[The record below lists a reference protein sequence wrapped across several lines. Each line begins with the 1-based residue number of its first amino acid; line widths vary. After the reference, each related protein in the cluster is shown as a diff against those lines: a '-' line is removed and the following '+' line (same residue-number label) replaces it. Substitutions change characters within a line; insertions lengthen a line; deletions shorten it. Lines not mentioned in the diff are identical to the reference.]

1 MAKRVRDETRPMGQ
15 RVNALHSL
23 LANHHA
29 PLGFEATR
37 LRLREVAGVS
47 RTAKWS
53 EAAVLQ
59 ALEALKAS
67 RATHLDYRRAFSER
81 RRQEKAS
88 GRRQPTRGDLE
99 AAASR
104 EWSKDA
110 DLARTR
116 TPSRRRQG
124 RTGVTGGDVTG

>member
-1 MAKRVRDETRPMGQ
+1 MGQ

-29 PLGFEATR
+29 PVGFEATR
-37 LRLREVAGVS
+37 RRLREVAGVTW
-47 RTAKWS
+47 RKKWS
-53 EAAVLQ
+53 EAGL
-59 ALEALKAS
+59 LEALRALEDS
-67 RATHLDYRRAFSER
+67 RATHLDYQRAFAER

-99 AAASR
+99 AAAR
-104 EWSKDA
+104 LEWSKDA

-116 TPSRRRQG
+116 LPSKREQRP
-124 RTGVTGGDVTG
+124 